1 MRCGLIEEGSLSQER
16 IEAIERQIG
25 ELTSELGTL
34 RKASEGDAVRNYEFE
49 TGAGKTTLFD
59 LFADKDRLLVIH
71 NMGQGCRYCTLWA
84 DGFNGLLP
92 HLESALSV
100 VLVSKDPPDV
110 QRTFA
115 NSRGWRFRLA
125 SHGGGDYIREQ
136 GVYGEAE
143 NYPGAVVYE
152 RRQRRHSS
160 QERLF
165 VRPRRSLLR
174 PMAAPGFGG
183 AGRVHAAVQLLAAT
197 GEARGRW
204 REHPR
209 LIASSASCTRRLRGV
224 PAGGCCA

>member
-1 MRCGLIEEGSLSQER
+1 MVSQER

-25 ELTSELGTL
+25 ELTSELAAL
-34 RKASEGDAVRNYEFE
+34 RKANEAEAIRNYEFE
-49 TGAGKTTLFD
+49 TGAGKTTLLD

-100 VLVSKDPPDV
+100 VLVSKDAPEV

-152 RRQRRHSS
+152 CKNGDILRKNACSFGPGDLYCALWPLLALAGLEEFTPQFNYWKRP
-160 QERLF
+160 ERLED
-165 VRPRRSLLR
+165 
-174 PMAAPGFGG
+174 GG
-183 AGRVHAAVQLLAAT
+183 ENILD
-197 GEARGRW
+197 
-204 REHPR
+204 
-209 LIASSASCTRRLRGV
+209 
-224 PAGGCCA
+224 

>member
-1 MRCGLIEEGSLSQER
+1 MSQDR
-16 IEAIERQIG
+16 IEVIERQIG
-25 ELTSELGTL
+25 ELTSELAAL
-34 RKASEGDAVRNYEFE
+34 RKASEAEAIRNYEFE
-49 TGAGKTTLFD
+49 TGAGKTTLLD

-152 RRQRRHSS
+152 RGNGDILRKNACSFGPGDLYCALWPLLALAGLVEFTPQFNYWKRP
-160 QERLF
+160 ERLED
-165 VRPRRSLLR
+165 
-174 PMAAPGFGG
+174 GG
-183 AGRVHAAVQLLAAT
+183 ENILD
-197 GEARGRW
+197 
-204 REHPR
+204 
-209 LIASSASCTRRLRGV
+209 
-224 PAGGCCA
+224 